1 MLAEGFDDDGE
12 EGAGDKMLGL
22 LQKMDIGNI
31 LIIVCIWNNG
41 VTLGDTHVRG
51 GELYR
56 VITERARE
64 LLFSI
69 KQSI

>member
-1 MLAEGFDDDGE
+1 MAEGFDDDGE
-12 EGAGDKMLGL
+12 EGTGDKLLGL

-31 LIIVCIWNNG
+31 LIIVCMWNNG
-41 VTLGDTHVRG
+41 VTLGETRVKG

-64 LLFSI
+64 LLQSI